1 MQQLRECEEK
11 PPSFDMKTNNTAHPP
26 QLDIVAMAPNAWDGP
41 WMNRQQLLSRLGS
54 QHNIVYTNGL
64 WSVWDRDQ
72 AAWKAA
78 SVNGEFCAQ
87 DQVLVDHPPK
97 FLLRW
102 PRFSTL
108 DHLAIRMAIR
118 RWTRAWGVKKN
129 ALRVVYLFHPQFYP
143 YVKKIQADFVVYH
156 AYDMLSLTPGWNRE
170 LEEQQQA
177 LLAMADLVL
186 ASSDIIAEEL
196 AAISGKPVEVLPN
209 GADFTAFCGAATG
222 DCPEP
227 DDLANIP
234 HPRIGYVGNLN
245 LKVDFPLIASL
256 ANGQQNWNFVFVGG
270 KGKLDARTQEGFD
283 ECARLKNVY
292 FLGAKN
298 YREIPGY
305 AANMDVNLMCYRV
318 EGDVWTRG
326 IYPLKLHEYLATGK
340 PVVSSGIPSVVPFE
354 SNVAIARTADQW
366 PELIEAAL
374 QGNGAGSTEQRRM
387 VAKENSWDAR
397 AERLNVCLTDM
408 LNDQ

>member
-1 MQQLRECEEK
+1 
-11 PPSFDMKTNNTAHPP
+11 MKTNDTSYTP

-54 QHNIVYTNGL
+54 QHNIIYSNGL

-72 AAWKAA
+72 SAWKEA
-78 SVNGEFCAQ
+78 SVSGDFYAQ
-87 DQVLVDHPPK
+87 DQVLVDQPPK

-102 PRFSTL
+102 PRFSAL
-108 DHLAIRMAIR
+108 DDLAIRMAVR
-118 RWTRAWGVKKN
+118 RWKRAWEIEKN
-129 ALRVVYLFHPQFYP
+129 SLRVVYLFHPQFYP

-156 AYDMLSLTPGWNRE
+156 AYDMLSLTPGWSRE
-170 LEEQQQA
+170 LEEQQRA
-177 LLAMADLVL
+177 LLAMADLVV
-186 ASSDIIAEEL
+186 ASSDVIAEEL
-196 AAISGKPVEVLPN
+196 TAISGKSVEMLPN
-209 GADFTAFCGAATG
+209 GADFNVFCGAATG
-222 DCPEP
+222 DSPEP

-256 ANGQQNWNFVFVGG
+256 AKIHQNWNFVFVGG
-270 KGKLDARTQEGFD
+270 KGKLDAHTQKGFD
-283 ECARLKNVY
+283 ECVGLKNVY
-292 FLGAKN
+292 FLGAKD
-298 YREIPGY
+298 YREIASY

-340 PVVSSGIPSVVPFE
+340 PVISSDIPSVIPFE
-354 SNVAIARTADQW
+354 SNVAIARTTDQW

-374 QGNGAGSTEQRRM
+374 QGNGAGSTEQRRT

-397 AERLNVCLTDM
+397 AGRLNVCLRNM
-408 LNDQ
+408 VNDQ